1 MLAEITDRFFAGGSM
16 ETYLTIFELAEKTKL
31 SISALR
37 RAVQLHEIPF
47 HRFMRRVRFKPSEI
61 DAWIAAGGGKGM
73 CAGEEAGAAQG
84 EQELF
89 TGPELTGGTS
99 GRGGE

>member
-1 MLAEITDRFFAGGSM
+1 M

-61 DAWIAAGGGKGM
+61 DAWIAAGGCKGMM
-73 CAGEEAGAAQG
+73 CAGEAGGAAHEG
-84 EQELF
+84 QELF
-89 TGPELTGGTS
+89 TGPELSDGTS
-99 GRGGE
+99 GDQA

>member
-1 MLAEITDRFFAGGSM
+1 M

-37 RAVQLHEIPF
+37 QAVQLHEIPF

-61 DAWIAAGGGKGM
+61 DAWIAAGGCKGM
-73 CAGEEAGAAQG
+73 YAGEETGAAEG
-84 EQELF
+84 RELF
-89 TGPELTGGTS
+89 TGPELADSTNRTN
-99 GRGGE
+99 RERA

>member
-1 MLAEITDRFFAGGSM
+1 M

-37 RAVQLHEIPF
+37 KAVQLQEIPF

-61 DAWIAAGGGKGM
+61 DAWIADGGCKAIGAGK
-73 CAGEEAGAAQG
+73 ETGAAQEG
-84 EQELF
+84 RELC
-89 TGPELTGGTS
+89 TGPEMVDGTS
-99 GRGGE
+99 NTYGTNGK

>member
-1 MLAEITDRFFAGGSM
+1 M

-37 RAVQLHEIPF
+37 RAVQLPEIPF

-61 DAWIAAGGGKGM
+61 DAWIASGGCKGISA
-73 CAGEEAGAAQG
+73 AGEAGTTQ

-89 TGPELTGGTS
+89 TGRELTDGTNSTS
-99 GRGGE
+99 GKDGE

>member
-1 MLAEITDRFFAGGSM
+1 M
-16 ETYLTIFELAEKTKL
+16 ENYLTIFELAEKTQL

-61 DAWIAAGGGKGM
+61 DAWIAAGGCKGM
-73 CAGEEAGAAQG
+73 SAEGAAGAAHEG
-84 EQELF
+84 QELF
-89 TGPELTGGTS
+89 TGSEPAEGTSKTSGTGG
-99 GRGGE
+99 EHP

>member
-1 MLAEITDRFFAGGSM
+1 M

-61 DAWIAAGGGKGM
+61 DAWIAAGGCKGIS
-73 CAGEEAGAAQG
+73 AEEETGAIQEG
-84 EQELF
+84 RELF
-89 TGPELTGGTS
+89 TGPELTGGTN
-99 GRGGE
+99 GNGGEQA

>member
-1 MLAEITDRFFAGGSM
+1 M
-16 ETYLTIFELAEKTKL
+16 ENYLTIFELAEKTRL

-61 DAWIAAGGGKGM
+61 DAWIAAGGCKGM
-73 CAGEEAGAAQG
+73 DTGEKSGAAQEG
-84 EQELF
+84 RELF
-89 TGPELTGGTS
+89 TGPEPTDGTS
-99 GRGGE
+99 GTNETGGK

>member
-1 MLAEITDRFFAGGSM
+1 M
-16 ETYLTIFELAEKTKL
+16 ENYLTIFELAEKTQL

-61 DAWIAAGGGKGM
+61 DAWIAAGGCKGVS
-73 CAGEEAGAAQG
+73 AGEAAGTAHEG
-84 EQELF
+84 QELF
-89 TGPELTGGTS
+89 TGPEPAEGTGKTSGTGG
-99 GRGGE
+99 EQP

>member
-1 MLAEITDRFFAGGSM
+1 M

-37 RAVQLHEIPF
+37 RAVQLQEIPF

-61 DAWIAAGGGKGM
+61 DAWIAAGGCKAIG
-73 CAGEEAGAAQG
+73 AGEETGTSQDG
-84 EQELF
+84 RELF
-89 TGPELTGGTS
+89 TGPELTDGASGT
-99 GRGGE
+99 GGEQA

>member
-1 MLAEITDRFFAGGSM
+1 M
-16 ETYLTIFELAEKTKL
+16 ENYLTIFELAEKTQL

-61 DAWIAAGGGKGM
+61 DAWIAAGGCKGMSAGKGT
-73 CAGEEAGAAQG
+73 GAANEG
-84 EQELF
+84 RELF
-89 TGPELTGGTS
+89 TGPELTEGTS
-99 GRGGE
+99 GTGGEQP

>member
-1 MLAEITDRFFAGGSM
+1 M
-16 ETYLTIFELAEKTKL
+16 EDYLTIFELAEKTKL

-61 DAWIAAGGGKGM
+61 DAWIASGGCKGIP
-73 CAGEEAGAAQG
+73 AGEAAGAAHEG
-84 EQELF
+84 QELF

-99 GRGGE
+99 GEQP

>member
-1 MLAEITDRFFAGGSM
+1 M
-16 ETYLTIFELAEKTKL
+16 ENYLTIFELAEKTKL

-61 DAWIAAGGGKGM
+61 DAWIAAGGCKGM
-73 CAGEEAGAAQG
+73 YAVEETGTTQ

-89 TGPELTGGTS
+89 TGQELTDGTS
-99 GRGGE
+99 GEQP

>member
-1 MLAEITDRFFAGGSM
+1 M

-37 RAVQLHEIPF
+37 RAVQVQEIPF

-61 DAWIAAGGGKGM
+61 DAWIAAGGCKGM
-73 CAGEEAGAAQG
+73 YAGEANGATHEG
-84 EQELF
+84 RDLF
-89 TGPELTGGTS
+89 TGPEPVDGICGTGG
-99 GRGGE
+99 E

>member
-1 MLAEITDRFFAGGSM
+1 M

-37 RAVQLHEIPF
+37 RAVQLQEIPF

-61 DAWIAAGGGKGM
+61 DAWIASGGCKGM
-73 CAGEEAGAAQG
+73 CTEEKSGITHEG
-84 EQELF
+84 QELF
-89 TGPELTGGTS
+89 TGPELADGTS
-99 GRGGE
+99 GPGGE